1 METTLDVPERAR
13 HGGQPNHSA
22 SPAELI
28 IRDTAGERRVRLKA
42 DLIAIGRSRENDVE
56 VGDISSSRQHCQL
69 NRIQGRW
76 HIEDLRSRNG
86 TLVNGILIRRQPL
99 MVGDLIEIGKT
110 QIFFGEIPEMH
121 RESAPAGET
130 LVLSTEY
137 FLEPIAEEA
146 TTDDPIRFQKERE
159 IFLRL
164 LQLTRDLGAILV
176 TEELFEVLLEKE
188 S

>member
-13 HGGQPNHSA
+13 HAGQPSFSA

-28 IRDTAGERRVRLKA
+28 IRDMAGERRVRLDA

-56 VGDISSSRQHCQL
+56 VGDISSSRQHCQM

-110 QIFFGEIPEMH
+110 QIFFGEIPEVH
-121 RESAPAGET
+121 RENAPAGET

-137 FLEPIAEEA
+137 FLEPIAEEV
-146 TTDDPIRFQKERE
+146 TTEDPIRFQKERE
-159 IFLRL
+159 IFL
-164 LQLTRDLGAILV
+164 
-176 TEELFEVLLEKE
+176 
-188 S
+188 